1 MTDLRQIEAALSY
14 IPAHDRD
21 TWCKIGMAVK
31 SELGDTGFDLWNEWS
46 ANSDTYRQSDARAV
60 WKSLKASGPVTIAS
74 LFGLAKE
81 HGYRPDK
88 PAQPIDPAEMLRR
101 AAERQEA
108 ERIEREN
115 TEASHREAARKAA
128 DLWSKAN
135 PHPDPNHAYLTRKG
149 GLPPVGIR
157 QSGDALVIPLYGA
170 DKTLTGL
177 QFIQPDG
184 QKRFITCTRKAG
196 SWCVLKPEGIPPS
209 DWQVILLAEG
219 WATAASLHTATG
231 HPVFIAFDCGNLP
244 AVARYIR
251 QQFPA
256 ARLLVCAD
264 DDSHGKGQHHARI
277 AASMNNGMAV
287 IPQWGG
293 IQNMNHEHTDFND
306 LHRAAGI
313 EAVRHQIGNALEN
326 LTSEPAGPAND
337 EPEAQEEWP
346 EPMPLVKHYLP
357 EEYPL
362 DSLPDTIRAAVEEV
376 AGFVKAPIPLIASS
390 ALAALSLACQA
401 HADIKRAEKLYGPIS
416 LYMLAIADSGERKTT
431 CDGFFMSAIR
441 QFEREQTEAMKPA
454 IQQYE
459 AAFAA
464 WDAEREGI
472 LSAIREAGKKG
483 KPTHKMREDLEQLQ
497 LSKPESPP
505 VPRLL
510 LEDETPENLVWS
522 LAKQWPSSGIISSE
536 AGMVLGSHAMGRDS
550 VMRNLATLNIVWDGG
565 EFSIGRKTT
574 ESFKMRGGRATI
586 ALQTQEATLHNFLE
600 KYGVLARGTGFLA
613 RFLVSWPASTQGSR
627 MFTEAPMHWPHLS
640 AFHARITAMLSQP
653 FTLDEDGMLT
663 PPIMSLSRGAKD
675 AWIEYHDTIERGL
688 THGGELGDVRDVA
701 SKSADNA
708 ARLAALFQMF
718 ESGFSPVSQDVFD
731 RASTIAAWHLSES
744 RRFLGGFSLP
754 REMGDATKLD
764 GWIVEHCCKSRSS
777 TVGKNYARQHG
788 PIRDSSRLD
797 AAIRELVELD
807 RVRLEKDG
815 KKTMIQVNPRL
826 MR

>member
-1 MTDLRQIEAALSY
+1 MNSPHIETPYPQPLAVHLVNNRSNASLSPLVGWDDIAERLTAHDERDDKDGPGFIGADFHTMRRSKGNVSAYDALTLDIEGKDPETLPPMPEDVADLMRRRNLEGVVYTSHNHLTPPELNGNKPASPRYRVVVPLSAPVPPDDMPRHVTALADALGLSPWLDPASLVVSQFFYLPSCRPGAPRFAARIHGEPWDAAAPAALPEIMPTRSVGY
-14 IPAHDRD
+14 RLDFTPLPPSSADR
-21 TWCKIGMAVK
+21 
-31 SELGDTGFDLWNEWS
+31 GFD
-46 ANSDTYRQSDARAV
+46 AV
-60 WKSLKASGPVTIAS
+60 
-74 LFGLAKE
+74 
-81 HGYRPDK
+81 
-88 PAQPIDPAEMLRR
+88 RR
-101 AAERQEA
+101 AAQGQWRSVFSRLGISVPDTAKHAPCPGCGGRDRFRFDDKDGGGSFICGQGGAGALAGDGFTLVQHVRHCSAADALALVREVVLPSSGGRTRQE
-108 ERIEREN
+108 R
-115 TEASHREAARKAA
+115 
-128 DLWSKAN
+128 
-135 PHPDPNHAYLTRKG
+135 
-149 GLPPVGIR
+149 
-157 QSGDALVIPLYGA
+157 
-170 DKTLTGL
+170 
-177 QFIQPDG
+177 
-184 QKRFITCTRKAG
+184 
-196 SWCVLKPEGIPPS
+196 
-209 DWQVILLAEG
+209 
-219 WATAASLHTATG
+219 
-231 HPVFIAFDCGNLP
+231 
-244 AVARYIR
+244 
-251 QQFPA
+251 
-256 ARLLVCAD
+256 
-264 DDSHGKGQHHARI
+264 
-277 AASMNNGMAV
+277 
-287 IPQWGG
+287 
-293 IQNMNHEHTDFND
+293 
-306 LHRAAGI
+306 
-313 EAVRHQIGNALEN
+313 
-326 LTSEPAGPAND
+326 PAND

-376 AGFVKAPIPLIASS
+376 AGFVKAPIPLVASS

-401 HADIKRAEKLYGPIS
+401 HADIKRAEKLHGPIS

-454 IQQYE
+454 IQQYD

-472 LSAIREAGKKG
+472 LSAIRDAGKKG
-483 KPTHKMREDLEQLQ
+483 KPTNKMREDLEQLQ
-497 LSKPESPP
+497 QSKPESPP

-600 KYGVLARGTGFLA
+600 KSGDLARGTGFLA
-613 RFLVSWPASTQGSR
+613 RFLVSWPASTQGYR

-718 ESGFSPVSQDVFD
+718 ESGFSPVSHEVFD

-764 GWIVEHCCKSRSS
+764 GWIVEHCCRSGS
-777 TVGKNYARQHG
+777 ATVGKNYARQHG

-815 KKTMIQVNPRL
+815 KKTMIQINPMLVR
-826 MR
+826 

>member
-1 MTDLRQIEAALSY
+1 MNINTACHEAATVPPLSVHLMRGKAF
-14 IPAHDRD
+14 PALYPMSGWEDIVQRLTSHEEREDKDGAGVVCAEFLSPHR
-21 TWCKIGMAVK
+21 A
-31 SELGDTGFDLWNEWS
+31 S
-46 ANSDTYRQSDARAV
+46 ANVAAYTALTLDIEGKDAEDLPPPPEEVADRLRRHNLEGV
-60 WKSLKASGPVTIAS
+60 VYTSHNHLTPPEMNG
-74 LFGLAKE
+74 G
-81 HGYRPDK
+81 K
-88 PAQPIDPAEMLRR
+88 PASPRYRVIVPLSATLPP
-101 AAERQEA
+101 
-108 ERIEREN
+108 
-115 TEASHREAARKAA
+115 A
-128 DLWSKAN
+128 DLA
-135 PHPDPNHAYLTRKG
+135 
-149 GLPPVGIR
+149 R
-157 QSGDALVIPLYGA
+157 QTDAL
-170 DKTLTGL
+170 
-177 QFIQPDG
+177 
-184 QKRFITCTRKAG
+184 
-196 SWCVLKPEGIPPS
+196 
-209 DWQVILLAEG
+209 
-219 WATAASLHTATG
+219 AASLELSAWLDPASRTVSQFFYLPSCRPGAPRFSARIHGEPWNAAAPVSLPEHSPSRGARTRLDFTPLPPSTG
-231 HPVFIAFDCGNLP
+231 ERGFD
-244 AVARYIR
+244 AVRS
-251 QQFPA
+251 A
-256 ARLLVCAD
+256 A
-264 DDSHGKGQHHARI
+264 KGQWRGVLSRLGISVPDTAKHAPCP
-277 AASMNNGMAV
+277 GC
-287 IPQWGG
+287 GG
-293 IQNMNHEHTDFND
+293 RDRFRFDDKDGGGSFLCSQGGGGT
-306 LHRAAGI
+306 LAGDGF
-313 EAVRHQIGNALEN
+313 ALVQHVRHCSAADALALVREVV
-326 LTSEPAGPAND
+326 LPSSGGRTRQERPAND

-376 AGFVKAPIPLIASS
+376 AGFVKAPIPLVASS

-401 HADIKRAEKLYGPIS
+401 HADIKRAEKLHGPIS

-472 LSAIREAGKKG
+472 LSAIRDAGKKG

-600 KYGVLARGTGFLA
+600 KSGDLARGTGFLA

-764 GWIVEHCCKSRSS
+764 GWIVEHCCKSGSA